1 MDNLKGQHI
10 LKNHNNTG
18 NESSSCIPDGES
30 LLFQREVA
38 AGVVTFSKGGS
49 CDDDFIKLQKKKRIY
64 NDAFPNN
71 EINIDG
77 ITVNFNYISSNET
90 EINIEFN
97 KQKKLSI
104 IKN

>member
-10 LKNHNNTG
+10 LKNHN
-18 NESSSCIPDGES
+18 
-30 LLFQREVA
+30 
-38 AGVVTFSKGGS
+38 
-49 CDDDFIKLQKKKRIY
+49 DDNDFFKLQKKKRIH

-71 EINIDG
+71 EISIDG